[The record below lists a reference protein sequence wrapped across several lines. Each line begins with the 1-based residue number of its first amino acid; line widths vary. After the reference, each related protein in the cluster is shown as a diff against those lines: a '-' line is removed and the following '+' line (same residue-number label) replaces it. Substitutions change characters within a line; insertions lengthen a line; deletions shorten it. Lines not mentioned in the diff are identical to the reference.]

1 MEKLLLP
8 KPSSI
13 GLILSYRCTSCC
25 KHCMYASSPYW
36 PNDWISLNELDHL
49 VSKLSETISPAPL
62 GPKSVSINSGLHFT
76 GGEPFTNYPLLL
88 GAVKIARKYNVPSTF
103 VETNCFWCTS
113 DDVARRH
120 LTELKDS
127 GLNGILVSVNPFIL
141 EYVPFERTERG
152 VNVGYEVFQENLM
165 VYQEYY
171 RTLFKSLNL
180 KTTLPF
186 EDFMR
191 KANTSWAYHI
201 ELLPMGRAVYKLDK
215 LFKKY
220 PAKYFF
226 DQSCFLELTREWH
239 VHIDNYG
246 NYIPGYCGGISL
258 GNTRNFESLFE
269 GIALDNLPIIKALTT
284 DIQTLYN
291 IGVKEFNYKEQVEG
305 YISKCHLCLDLRKHI
320 IEEGSKFI
328 ELKPTE
334 FYKNLLQ
341 SPYSTP

>member
-1 MEKLLLP
+1 
-8 KPSSI
+8 
-13 GLILSYRCTSCC
+13 
-25 KHCMYASSPYW
+25 MYASSPYW
-36 PNDWISLNELDHL
+36 SNDWVDLNELNTL
-49 VSKLSETISPAPL
+49 ISKLSETISPAPR
-62 GPKSVSINSGLHFT
+62 GPKNVGINSGLHFT
-76 GGEPFTNYPLLL
+76 GGEPFLNYPLLL
-88 GAVKIARKYNVPSTF
+88 DAVKIAKKYNVPSTF
-103 VETNCFWCTS
+103 VETNCFWCIS

-120 LTELKDS
+120 LIALRDS
-127 GLNGILVSVNPFIL
+127 GLDGVLVSVNPFIL
-141 EYVPFERTERG
+141 EYVPFERIERG
-152 VNVGYEVFQENLM
+152 VNIGYEIFQENLI

-171 RTLFKSLNL
+171 RTLFKSFNL

-186 EDFMR
+186 EEFLR
-191 KANTSWAYHI
+191 KANKSWAYHI
-201 ELLPMGRAVYKLDK
+201 ELLPMGRTVYKLDK

-226 DQSCFLELTREWH
+226 GQSCLQELTREWH

-269 GIALDNLPIIKALTT
+269 GIALNDLPIIKALVM

-291 IGVKEFNYKEQVEG
+291 IGVKEFGYREQVEG

-320 IEEGSKFI
+320 IEEDGKFV
-328 ELKPTE
+328 ELKPIE

-341 SPYSTP
+341 LSCNAP